1 MVPPT
6 VATRSRQ
13 QPGRSLSGQDRLLP
27 VRASGSL
34 DCEPEV
40 ANFLRE
46 DYDIQSVIQEI
57 EDADLIERS
66 VEEPALF
73 ARDYERHRD
82 RVLGYVARRVGVSA
96 AEDLAA
102 EAFVRAFRGRARCR
116 CDHGTALPWLLG
128 VANNV
133 IADHRRLEKRRLR
146 TIAGLVR
153 ETPEIVEHFDS
164 AVAPELADA
173 LRRLPVEERDALLL
187 VVWGELSYQEAA
199 TALDIRTGTL
209 GSRVFRA
216 RKRLSEALEPRWS
229 RFARSHI

>member
-1 MVPPT
+1 MPV
-6 VATRSRQ
+6 
-13 QPGRSLSGQDRLLP
+13 

-46 DYDIQSVIQEI
+46 DYDIQSVAQEI
-57 EDADLIERS
+57 EDADLIAQS

-73 ARDYERHRD
+73 AQVYERHRH

-96 AEDLAA
+96 ADDLAA

-116 CDHGTALPWLLG
+116 CDYGTALPWLLG

-133 IADHRRLEKRRLR
+133 IADHRRLEKRRLKM
-146 TIAGLVR
+146 IAELVR

-173 LRRLPVEERDALLL
+173 LRRLPVDERDALLL

-229 RFARSHI
+229 RFARSHIEENADA